1 MLERLS
7 WKRLLLEL
15 LLVCLPAM
23 LLGLL
28 AGGLP
33 WFLLAAVLL
42 LLGWHFWNLLRLSH
56 WLWVDRTMT
65 PPTGQASWEPLF
77 YGLYQMQL
85 RNRRRRRE
93 LGNLIKRFRSGA
105 ESLPDAV
112 VLTTDEGTIF
122 WCNGLAQQH
131 LGLRWPEDNGQNI
144 LNLLRY
150 PEFSRYLRQQDF
162 SRPLTL
168 VMNNQLHMEF
178 RVMPYSEGQWL
189 LVARDVTQMHQLE
202 GARRNFFANVSH
214 ELRTPLTVLQG
225 YLEMMSDAVLE
236 GKAREK
242 ALHTMQE
249 QTRRMDGL
257 VKQLLTLSRI
267 EAAPAIDLAE
277 KVDIPMMLRLLQREA
292 ETLSNGRHQI
302 VFNTDPQLKV
312 CGNEE
317 QLRSAISNLVY
328 NAVNH
333 TPEGTRIEVSWLHNK
348 QGALFAVK
356 DNGPGIAPEHLPRL
370 TERFYRVDKARSR
383 STGGSGLGLAI
394 VKHALSHHG
403 SRLNITSEPHQETC
417 FSFILPPRLIV
428 SQPLPDNATPK
439 P

>member
-7 WKRLLLEL
+7 WKRLVSEL
-15 LLVCLPAM
+15 ALACLPAL

-28 AGGLP
+28 FGYLP
-33 WFLLAAVLL
+33 WFLFASVLIML
-42 LLGWHFWNLLRLSH
+42 VWHFRNLMRLSH
-56 WLWVDRTMT
+56 WLWIDRTMT
-65 PPTGQASWEPLF
+65 PPTGRASWEPLF
-77 YGLYQMQL
+77 YGLYQMQM

-112 VLTTDEGTIF
+112 ILTTEEGTIF

-150 PEFSRYLRQQDF
+150 PEFSRYIRQRDF
-162 SRPLTL
+162 NKPLTL
-168 VMNNQLHMEF
+168 VLNNQRHMEF

-189 LVARDVTQMHQLE
+189 MVARDVTQMHQLE

-225 YLEMMSDAVLE
+225 YLEMMNDEVLNE
-236 GKAREK
+236 KSRVK
-242 ALHTMQE
+242 ALQTMQE
-249 QTRRMDGL
+249 QTRRMDSL

-267 EAAPAIDLAE
+267 EAAPVIDLKE
-277 KVDIPMMLRLLQREA
+277 KVDVPMMLRMLQPEA
-292 ETLSNGRHQI
+292 ETLSGGRHEI
-302 VFNTDPQLKV
+302 HFHTDPHLKV
-312 CGNEE
+312 FGDDE

-333 TPEGTRIEVSWLHNK
+333 TPEGTRIDISWLHTRH
-348 QGALFAVK
+348 GAEFKVC
-356 DNGPGIAPEHLPRL
+356 DNGPGISPEHLPRL

-383 STGGSGLGLAI
+383 ATGGSGLGLAI
-394 VKHALSHHG
+394 VKHALSHHNA
-403 SRLNITSEPHQETC
+403 RLDITSEPDVETC
-417 FSFILPPRLIV
+417 FTFTLPARLIV
-428 SQPLPDNATPK
+428 NSEIRENVTH
-439 P
+439 